1 MEKLTEKRLV
11 QYRSLLMHHRESIL
25 TQAEDILDDIYYFV
39 GTWDMER
46 CATPYQLK
54 GIDWDA
60 TPNGD
65 DEWTFMLNRM
75 TFMPTLIN
83 ATVLTDD
90 RRFITKAWDLIHD
103 WIVAHPQIDER
114 PSTRTLDTAMRLVHW
129 YDAQKFFEYYGF
141 VDENQT
147 VEVSMTMQ
155 LESLRTRYI
164 PKYTLSNWGSIQT
177 ATIIYLLGQ
186 RNRKDDALFQ
196 WALSELETQV
206 AIQIYD
212 DGLHWEQSTMYH
224 VEVMMYL
231 MKAYKGHQVP
241 WLYEGIEKMADA
253 LLMQRTPENKM
264 EMFGDSDNSSLTG
277 MFTYCGLYLQD
288 GRFLKFG
295 DIETE
300 TYSYF
305 YEHLELDGLHTHPID
320 PQSMHFDGVASGM
333 FTSRSSWDT
342 DANFTLFTNGSLG
355 SAHGH
360 ADNLHVSM
368 IYKGDPVLIDSGRY
382 TYREDDSKRMELKAM
397 AAHNSVILDG
407 YEASI
412 PTGSWTYSKF
422 VNPQKT
428 YVHHIDNVHY
438 YESGYDAKGYS
449 HTRKL
454 QIHDSGIWQIVDE
467 LHAKGTHTAT
477 IRWHLDPMCTYRDGI
492 ITTKHHHSLAI
503 QSDIPLQ
510 TEETEMSYHYNEL
523 TMHDVLIGSVAFE
536 DHCILTTFLYPSD
549 QTFEQS
555 EIIQG
560 AGTIADATVISAY
573 QIGDLTFVMGHQ
585 EIIKGNKI
593 LYSAGRPFHAKAIV
607 FTPDK
612 HYRMKT

>member
-1 MEKLTEKRLV
+1 MEKLTEKLLM
-11 QYRSLLMHHRESIL
+11 QYRTLLMHHRESIL

-54 GIDWDA
+54 DIDWDA

-90 RRFITKAWDLIHD
+90 RRFIAKAWDLILD
-103 WIVAHPQIDER
+103 WIDAHPQIDER

-129 YDAQKFFEYYGF
+129 HDAQKFFDYYGF
-141 VDENQT
+141 IDHNKT
-147 VEVSMTMQ
+147 IASSVSMQ

-186 RNRKDDALFQ
+186 TNHKNDSLFQ

-206 AIQIYD
+206 AIQIYE

-231 MKAYKGHQVP
+231 MKAYKGHQEP
-241 WLYEGIEKMADA
+241 WLYEGIVKMAHA
-253 LLMQRTPENKM
+253 LLMQRTPQNKM
-264 EMFGDSDNSSLTG
+264 EMFGDSDNSSLTE
-277 MFTYCGLYLQD
+277 MFTYCGLFLHD
-288 GRFLKFG
+288 GTFLKFG
-295 DIETE
+295 NIETE

-305 YEHLELDGLHTHPID
+305 YEYLELDGLQTQPIY
-320 PQSMHFDGVASGM
+320 PQSVNFDGIASGM
-333 FTSRSSWDT
+333 FTTRSNWDV
-342 DANFTLFTNGSLG
+342 DANFTMFTNGSLG

-360 ADNLHVSM
+360 ADNLHISTV
-368 IYKGDPVLIDSGRY
+368 YNGDPVLIDSGRY
-382 TYREDDSKRMELKAM
+382 TYREDDPQRIELKAM
-397 AAHNSVILDG
+397 AAHNSVILDDQD
-407 YEASI
+407 ASV
-412 PTGSWTYSKF
+412 PTGSWTYRQF
-422 VNPQKT
+422 VNPHKT
-428 YVHHIDNVHY
+428 YVRHEDAVHY
-438 YESGYDAKGYS
+438 YESSYDADGYS

-467 LHAKGTHTAT
+467 IHAKGTHTAT
-477 IRWHLDPMCTYRDGI
+477 IRWHLDPTCTYQDGI
-492 ITTKHHHSLAI
+492 ITTKQHHTIAI
-503 QSDIPLQ
+503 QSDVPLQ
-510 TEETEMSYHYNEL
+510 AEKTEMSYHYNEL
-523 TMHDVLIGSVAFE
+523 TTHDVLRGSVTFE
-536 DHCILTTFLYPSD
+536 NHCILTTFLYPSEK
-549 QTFEQS
+549 TFEKS

-612 HYRMKT
+612 YYRMKT

>member
-1 MEKLTEKRLV
+1 MEKLTEKLLM
-11 QYRSLLMHHRESIL
+11 QYRTLLMHHRESIL

-54 GIDWDA
+54 DIDWDA

-90 RRFITKAWDLIHD
+90 RRFIAKAWDLILD
-103 WIVAHPQIDER
+103 WIDAHPQIDER

-129 YDAQKFFEYYGF
+129 HDAQKFFDYYGF
-141 VDENQT
+141 IDHKKT
-147 VEVSMTMQ
+147 IASSVSMQ

-186 RNRKDDALFQ
+186 TNHKNDSLFQ

-206 AIQIYD
+206 AIQIYE

-231 MKAYKGHQVP
+231 MKAYKGHQEP
-241 WLYEGIEKMADA
+241 WLYEGIVKMAHA
-253 LLMQRTPENKM
+253 LLMQRTPQNKM
-264 EMFGDSDNSSLTG
+264 EMFGDSDNSSLTE
-277 MFTYCGLYLQD
+277 MFTYCGLFLHD
-288 GRFLKFG
+288 GTFLKFG
-295 DIETE
+295 NIETE

-305 YEHLELDGLHTHPID
+305 YEYLELDGLQTQHIY
-320 PQSMHFDGVASGM
+320 PQSVNFDGIASGM
-333 FTSRSSWDT
+333 FTTRSNWDV
-342 DANFTLFTNGSLG
+342 DANFTMFTNGSLG

-360 ADNLHVSM
+360 ADNLHISTV
-368 IYKGDPVLIDSGRY
+368 YNGDPVLIDSGRY
-382 TYREDDSKRMELKAM
+382 TYREDDPQRIELKAM
-397 AAHNSVILDG
+397 AAHNSVILDDQD
-407 YEASI
+407 ASV
-412 PTGSWTYSKF
+412 PTGSWTYRQF
-422 VNPQKT
+422 VNPHKT
-428 YVHHIDNVHY
+428 YVRHEDAVHY
-438 YESGYDAKGYS
+438 YESSYDADGYS

-467 LHAKGTHTAT
+467 IHAKGTHTAT
-477 IRWHLDPMCTYRDGI
+477 IRWHLDPTCTYQAGI
-492 ITTKHHHSLAI
+492 ITTKQHHTIAI
-503 QSDIPLQ
+503 QSDVPLQ
-510 TEETEMSYHYNEL
+510 AEKTEMSHHYNEL
-523 TMHDVLIGSVAFE
+523 TTHDVLRGSVTFE
-536 DHCILTTFLYPSD
+536 NHCILTTFLYPSEK
-549 QTFEQS
+549 TFEKS

-612 HYRMKT
+612 YYRMKT

>member
-1 MEKLTEKRLV
+1 MEKLTEKLLM
-11 QYRSLLMHHRESIL
+11 QYRTLLMHHRESIL

-54 GIDWDA
+54 DIDWDA

-90 RRFITKAWDLIHD
+90 RRFIAKAWDLILD
-103 WIVAHPQIDER
+103 WIDAHPQIDER

-129 YDAQKFFEYYGF
+129 HDAQKFFDYYGF
-141 VDENQT
+141 IDHIKT
-147 VEVSMTMQ
+147 IASSVSMQ

-186 RNRKDDALFQ
+186 TNHKNDSLFQ

-206 AIQIYD
+206 AIQIYE

-231 MKAYKGHQVP
+231 MKAYKGHQEP
-241 WLYEGIEKMADA
+241 WLYEGIVKMAHA
-253 LLMQRTPENKM
+253 LLMQRTPQNKM
-264 EMFGDSDNSSLTG
+264 EMFGDSDNSSLTE
-277 MFTYCGLYLQD
+277 MFTYCGLFLHD
-288 GRFLKFG
+288 GTFLKFG
-295 DIETE
+295 NIETE

-305 YEHLELDGLHTHPID
+305 YEYLELDGLQTQPIY
-320 PQSMHFDGVASGM
+320 PQSVNFDGIASGM
-333 FTSRSSWDT
+333 FTTRSNWDV
-342 DANFTLFTNGSLG
+342 DANFTMFTNGSLG

-360 ADNLHVSM
+360 ADNLHISTV
-368 IYKGDPVLIDSGRY
+368 YNGDPVLIDSGRY
-382 TYREDDSKRMELKAM
+382 TYREDDPQRIELKAM
-397 AAHNSVILDG
+397 AAHNSVILDDQD
-407 YEASI
+407 ASV
-412 PTGSWTYSKF
+412 PTGSWTYRQF
-422 VNPQKT
+422 VNPHKT
-428 YVHHIDNVHY
+428 YVRHEDAVHY
-438 YESGYDAKGYS
+438 YESSYDADGYS

-467 LHAKGTHTAT
+467 IHAKGTHTAT
-477 IRWHLDPMCTYRDGI
+477 IRWHLDPTCTYQDGI
-492 ITTKHHHSLAI
+492 ITTKKNHTIAI
-503 QSDIPLQ
+503 QSDVPLQ
-510 TEETEMSYHYNEL
+510 AEKTEMSYHYNEL
-523 TMHDVLIGSVAFE
+523 TTHDVLRGSVTFE
-536 DHCILTTFLYPSD
+536 NHCILTTFLYPSEK
-549 QTFEQS
+549 TFEKS

-612 HYRMKT
+612 YYRMKT